1 MAYIPDPTDSS
12 QPVGSVKASTA
23 AAEFRAL
30 KAYLNS
36 VVAGGLPPTTGF
48 EGAVL
53 MVNDVGAAAWSYS
66 PNMFNFYS
74 CR

>member
-12 QPVGSVKASTA
+12 QPVGSVKAQTA

-30 KAYLNS
+30 KAYLNGI
-36 VVAGGLPPTTGF
+36 VAGGLPATTGL

-53 MVNDVGAAAWSYS
+53 TINSVGAASWSYVPS
-66 PNMFNFYS
+66 MYNFEVFF
-74 CR
+74 